1 MGEND
6 LQMHPKLKDFLYPR
20 RIWVYGGDDRDGER
34 LDAIATFA
42 EGRELDGRQLLT
54 WLECQQMVG
63 RESVKFN
70 DSTAPHINIDGLICA
85 IAGKHA
91 LNCRGVWGD
100 DDARQTK

>member
-54 WLECQQMVG
+54 
-63 RESVKFN
+63 
-70 DSTAPHINIDGLICA
+70 
-85 IAGKHA
+85 
-91 LNCRGVWGD
+91 
-100 DDARQTK
+100 